1 MTQAATIPPDS
12 ENTVRAARRWQAV
25 CDRDRAEDGRFVFA
39 VRTTGVYCR
48 PSCSARR
55 ARRDNVAFYN
65 TPAAAEAA
73 GFRPCKRCRPDR
85 AGTAPHA
92 QSIIDACAAIR
103 AAEEA
108 PDLGTLAA
116 GAGLSPGH
124 FQRVFKAQV
133 GLTPK
138 RYAMAVRKQ
147 RLRAGLGEAD
157 SVTGAIYDAGYASA
171 SRAYADR
178 PAPGLAPAQLRRGA
192 AGETVRY
199 AAAPTSL
206 GEILVAATERGLC
219 LVEFLNGVAPVEL
232 LGQRFPKARL
242 EPAGEGLAGWVALVV
257 AWIDAPAGEA
267 APLPLDI
274 RGTAF
279 QEQVWRALTE
289 IPAGQTVSYAALAET
304 LGEPGAAR
312 AVAGACAANR
322 LAVVVPCHRVV
333 RGSGDLAGYR
343 SGVERKRALLA
354 REGRETD

>member
-1 MTQAATIPPDS
+1 MTQAATTLRKSD
-12 ENTVRAARRWQAV
+12 ARRWQAV
-25 CDRDRAEDGRFVFA
+25 RDRDRGADGRFVFA

-48 PSCSARR
+48 PSCPARR
-55 ARRDNVAFYN
+55 ARRENVAFYDS
-65 TPAAAEAA
+65 PAAAEAA
-73 GFRPCKRCRPDR
+73 GFRPCRRCAPDR
-85 AGTAPHA
+85 AGDAPHA
-92 QSIIDACAAIR
+92 RAVIDACTAIR

-108 PDLGTLAA
+108 PDLGALAA

-138 RYAMAVRKQ
+138 RYAMAVRKE
-147 RLRAGLGEAD
+147 RLRAGLAEAAT
-157 SVTGAIYDAGYASA
+157 VTDAIYEAGYASA

-206 GEILVAATERGLC
+206 GEIVVAATGRGLC
-219 LVEFLNGVAPVEL
+219 LVEFTGGAAPAEL
-232 LGQRFPKARL
+232 LRRRLPHARL
-242 EPAGEGLAGWVALVV
+242 EPAEAGLADWVAAVV
-257 AWIDAPAGEA
+257 ARIDRPGEVA
-267 APLPLDI
+267 AALPLDI

-279 QEQVWRALTE
+279 QERVWRALTG
-289 IPAGQTVSYAALAET
+289 IPAGATVSYAELAGS
-304 LGEPGAAR
+304 LGKPGAAR

-343 SGVERKRALLA
+343 WGLERKRALIE
-354 REGRETD
+354 REAEAKTATES